1 MATPSMNVPAP
12 KKTVS
17 GKLQPTNYGAL
28 TTLITVF
35 FFWGFIA
42 AGNSVFI
49 PFCKHYFHLDQFQSQ
64 LIDFAFYLAYYIGAL
79 ILFAYGA
86 FGGRDLVAK
95 WGYKKSIVYGLLF
108 SAVGALVMI
117 IAVNA
122 NAFVGMLAGL
132 FVVAL
137 GFSLQQTAAQPF
149 AIILGDPSTG
159 ASRVNLGGG
168 VNSFGTMIGPLIV
181 AFALFGTTA
190 AITDEKIAS
199 LSLSKVI
206 ILYTCVGLLF
216 IGAAA
221 LFYFSKKVPSGIST
235 EETERETKTLYSL
248 LIMTGLL
255 IIMFVPV
262 FSSYNTDKQTNIE
275 QMETVI
281 ASDYQRVDSV
291 VKASPAISAKNI
303 QANNFIKDK
312 TQAEVAAQMELL
324 QQTDPAAAS
333 VVDNIRAEINQKTD
347 QLNEIKLPLESYR
360 MKWLFGALAVV
371 VLSLLVANFRAKKN
385 PEGWGAMRYPQL
397 VLGMLALF
405 LYVGTEVTI
414 VSNLSELISKPAF
427 GAFSTS
433 EAALFISMY
442 WGSLMIGRWVGSIS
456 AFEFKPSTKQA
467 LTFLV
472 PLVAFLIVLGVN
484 ALSKYPVH
492 LLYYYIICVAVQTGA
507 FLVSKDNPVRTLLI
521 FGLLGVASMAIGI
534 FSTGMLA
541 VYAFISGGLFC
552 SIMWPAI
559 FTLSVAGLGK
569 YTTQASAFLIMMIL
583 GGGVIPPIQGKLADL
598 LQSNS
603 DIVGYGIHQSYWIP
617 LACFAYITF
626 FAFIVRGIL
635 KRQGIDYEEKIEDDT
650 IPLSPE
656 GALTDEV
663 D

>member
-1 MATPSMNVPAP
+1 MATPSMNVSSV
-12 KKTVS
+12 KRNTS

-28 TTLITVF
+28 TTLISVF

-49 PFCKHYFHLDQFQSQ
+49 PFSKHYFSLDQFQSQ

-79 ILFAYGA
+79 LLFAYGA

-95 WGYKKSIVYGLLF
+95 WGYKRSIVYGLLF
-108 SAVGALVMI
+108 SALGAIVMI
-117 IAVNA
+117 IAVYGNV
-122 NAFVGMLAGL
+122 FVGMLAGL

-168 VNSFGTMIGPLIV
+168 VNSFGTMIGPLVV

-190 AITDEKIAS
+190 AISDEQIAS
-199 LSLSKVI
+199 LGLSKVI
-206 ILYTCVGLLF
+206 ILYACVGLLF
-216 IGAAA
+216 IAAAA
-221 LFYFSKKVPSGIST
+221 LFFFSKKVPAGIST
-235 EETERETKTLYSL
+235 EETERETKTLYTL

-262 FSSYNTDKQTNIE
+262 FSSYNSDKQVTIE
-275 QMETVI
+275 KMETTI
-281 ASDYQRVDSV
+281 ANDHTKVDKIV
-291 VKASPAISAKNI
+291 AAGLG
-303 QANNFIKDK
+303 NNDQKIESRNFLKDK
-312 TQAEVAAQMELL
+312 TNAEITSQFSLL
-324 QQTDPAAAS
+324 EKENPAAAS
-333 VVDNIRAEINQKTD
+333 EVHQLKNEIDEKTTAM
-347 QLNEIKLPLESYR
+347 NEIKLPLESYR

-371 VLSLLVANFRAKKN
+371 ILSLLTANFRAKKN

-414 VSNLSELISKPAF
+414 VSNLSELLSKPAF

-442 WGSLMIGRWVGSIS
+442 WGSLMIGRWLGSIS
-456 AFEFKPSTKQA
+456 AFELSEKTKKA
-467 LTFLV
+467 MTYIV
-472 PLVAFLIVLGVN
+472 PLVAFLIVMGVN
-484 ALSKYPVH
+484 ALSGYRVQ
-492 LLYYYIICVAVQTGA
+492 LLFYYIICVAIQTGA
-507 FLVSKDNPVRTLLI
+507 FIASKDKPARTLLI
-521 FGLLGVASMAIGI
+521 FGFLGMLCMAIGI

-559 FTLSVAGLGK
+559 FTLAITGLGK
-569 YTTQASAFLIMMIL
+569 YTTQGSAFLIMMIL

-598 LQSNS
+598 LQSGS
-603 DIVGYGIHQSYWIP
+603 DVIGYGIHQSYWIP
-617 LACFAYITF
+617 LACFGYITF
-626 FAFIVRGIL
+626 YAFIVKGVLR
-635 KRQGIDYEEKIEDDT
+635 KQGINYEGQIDDEVSA
-650 IPLSPE
+650 LSPE
-656 GALTDEV
+656 GPLTDEV
-663 D
+663 